1 MRMKRR
7 HEKGEIFR
15 KSLPCVSCQ
24 SDSDDCEGVGSD
36 VENDKKTSNPKKIEE
51 TPVKESSERRNK
63 KESHRKM
70 TSAHDTKKHSASRAS
85 TSSSKHKH
93 SRSKQDDQ
101 SRTDSSGRKQQQ
113 NDSNIA
119 IISKNRITRSLGI
132 YNKAKR
138 SDTILREK
146 LKQKL
151 CKKKFED
158 IKSKTAKDMARV
170 LDCSSFKIQLSCSG
184 GLHESQDS
192 PVQHTSGDPDFLIQS
207 PAGSNKTRG
216 SCSSSGQY
224 SNPDKNKVTPLR
236 RITPQRIT
244 PQNEAK
250 LAFMTPLQ
258 EISENLTESL
268 RPSETF
274 HGRNYFAEVQGQL
287 RKIYKQSSVN
297 SKVQTIADCVGV
309 ASDVQTRCLKRKS
322 VEENSRVSE
331 STRNQQTAQSGEKSQ
346 FVQSERHMSVIQN
359 ESKENIRHQNR
370 VIQEVSFKDLSSHPS
385 RETSQS
391 CKYQDKLHNAVTSR
405 ERKLEDEKEHNFP
418 HGRDVQR
425 CLFGQRVPH
434 FPQTDEQAFVSA
446 HNSSSLDIL
455 DFLDGIDQAS
465 NLEETQA
472 HKGYLTPDPRLV
484 SPPKKPTLESPTPE
498 KIFYPH
504 KLY

>member
-1 MRMKRR
+1 
-7 HEKGEIFR
+7 
-15 KSLPCVSCQ
+15 
-24 SDSDDCEGVGSD
+24 
-36 VENDKKTSNPKKIEE
+36 
-51 TPVKESSERRNK
+51 
-63 KESHRKM
+63 M

-119 IISKNRITRSLGI
+119 IISKNRITTNVRSSAVDTNLQRSLGI

-274 HGRNYFAEVQGQL
+274 HGRSNMGTMSVLSRTLCLTLEVRYGDICL
-287 RKIYKQSSVN
+287 FDRERLELKELLCSVN